1 MKKNPNNIS
10 GGDYGIH
17 FPWITLLFLIV
28 GIASEITDSLL
39 LVDVLSPILSGLGTT
54 MVYII
59 SFITGSICFFSMAA
73 VGYQSANEKVEYKT
87 KVIEIIIWLAVGIYL
102 VWLRINSAFFEFEDF
117 NTFFSDKDVVMGGLT
132 FLLYIGTGFMTYS
145 STKQLTN
152 RKLYEYLMAKR
163 KYDNLM
169 SDMLDLKGEIEDGLL
184 ELALYPKYAKRLI
197 NSKQNCFD
205 NIDSYNQSVKALLEA
220 KLSIMTEPDQMD
232 DIYDSA
238 LKKEHKYK

>member
-1 MKKNPNNIS
+1 MKRKNNNKI
-10 GGDYGIH
+10 GGDYGIN

-39 LVDVLSPILSGLGTT
+39 LVDVLSPILSGLGTS
-54 MVYII
+54 MVYVI

-102 VWLRINSAFFEFEDF
+102 VWLRINSAVFEFENF

-152 RKLYEYLMAKR
+152 RKLYEYIMAKR
-163 KYDNLM
+163 KYDKLM
-169 SDMLDLKGEIEDGLL
+169 NDMLDLKCEIEDGLL
-184 ELALYPKYAKRLI
+184 ELSLYPRYAKRLVS
-197 NSKQNCFD
+197 SKNNCFE
-205 NIDSYNQSVKALLEA
+205 NIDSYNQAVKALLEA
-220 KLSIMTEPDQMD
+220 KLAVMTEPDQMD
-232 DIYDSA
+232 DIYDRS
-238 LKKEHKYK
+238 LKKEHKYN

>member
-1 MKKNPNNIS
+1 MKRKNNNKT
-10 GGDYGIH
+10 GGDYGIN

-39 LVDVLSPILSGLGTT
+39 LVDVLSPVLSGLGTT
-54 MVYII
+54 MVYVI

-87 KVIEIIIWLAVGIYL
+87 KTIEIIIWLLVGIYL
-102 VWLRINSAFFEFEDF
+102 VWLRINSAVFEFENF

-145 STKQLTN
+145 STKQLKD
-152 RKLYEYLMAKR
+152 RKLYEYIMAKR

-169 SDMLDLKGEIEDGLL
+169 NNMLDLKCEIEDGLL
-184 ELALYPKYAKRLI
+184 ELSLYPRYAKRLI
-197 NSKQNCFD
+197 NSKNNCFE
-205 NIDSYNQSVKALLEA
+205 NIDSYNQAVKALLEA
-220 KLSIMTEPDQMD
+220 KLSVMTEPDQMD
-232 DIYDSA
+232 DIYDSS
-238 LKKEHKYK
+238 LKKEQKYN

>member
-1 MKKNPNNIS
+1 MKKKNNNIT

-73 VGYQSANEKVEYKT
+73 VGYQSANEKVPYKT

-102 VWLRINSAFFEFEDF
+102 VWLRINSAFFEFEDL

-169 SDMLDLKGEIEDGLL
+169 NHMLDLKGEIEDGLL
-184 ELALYPKYAKRLI
+184 ELALYPEYAKRLI

-205 NIDSYNQSVKALLEA
+205 NIDSYNQAVKALIEA
-220 KLSIMTEPDQMD
+220 KLAVMTEPDQMD
-232 DIYDSA
+232 DIYDCSIQ
-238 LKKEHKYK
+238 KEHKYN

>member
-1 MKKNPNNIS
+1 MKKKANNII

-73 VGYQSANEKVEYKT
+73 VGYQSANDKVQYKT

-117 NTFFSDKDVVMGGLT
+117 SKFFSDKDVVMGGLT

-152 RKLYEYLMAKR
+152 RKLYEYIMAKR
-163 KYDNLM
+163 KYDDLM
-169 SDMLDLKGEIEDGLL
+169 NRMLELKGEIEDGLL
-184 ELALYPKYAKRLI
+184 DLALYPEYAKRLI

-205 NIDSYNQSVKALLEA
+205 NIDSYNQAVKALIEA
-220 KLSIMTEPDQMD
+220 KLAVMTEPDQMD
-232 DIYDSA
+232 DIYDCSIQ
-238 LKKEHKYK
+238 KEQKYK

>member
-1 MKKNPNNIS
+1 MKKEQNNIN

-54 MVYII
+54 MVYVI

-102 VWLRINSAFFEFEDF
+102 VWLRINSAFFEFENF

-163 KYDNLM
+163 KYDDLM
-169 SDMLDLKGEIEDGLL
+169 NTMLDLKGEIEDGLL
-184 ELALYPKYAKRLI
+184 ELALYSKYAKRLI

-205 NIDSYNQSVKALLEA
+205 NIESYNQAVKALLEA

-238 LKKEHKYK
+238 IKKEQKYN